1 MRLED
6 IDIFIGMERI
16 RVGTT
21 ARIGAAVTAPTDI
34 DCSRAER
41 GEPGGQAT
49 SERDERKKFERAAS
63 SSSNQWT
70 GVVDGARTAGRR
82 QATSYRRPLS
92 VHTIHSAAA
101 AAAWGAPGGCGDQ
114 NLRHV
119 TPSRRDRIVRRTST
133 KRTRPHDTHSSAA
146 GPPCRPARPA
156 TRSFGPIFSPPS
168 TDRRRPTIGHARSAD
183 TSALG
188 SPSASV
194 SRPAEHYI
202 VDAACSG
209 LVVESRTRN

>member
-41 GEPGGQAT
+41 EEPGGQAT

-101 AAAWGAPGGCGDQ
+101 AAAAWGAPAGVAI
-114 NLRHV
+114 RTYV
-119 TPSRRDRIVRRTST
+119 TSRRHGAIESCV
-133 KRTRPHDTHSSAA
+133 A
-146 GPPCRPARPA
+146 
-156 TRSFGPIFSPPS
+156 
-168 TDRRRPTIGHARSAD
+168 RRRSEPGLTTRTAPTTLPPRPPGHALIRPYLLATVDRPTAADNRTCALCRHFRSRIAIHIRLK
-183 TSALG
+183 TLRRS
-188 SPSASV
+188 
-194 SRPAEHYI
+194 EH
-202 VDAACSG
+202 
-209 LVVESRTRN
+209 